1 MIALPSCER
10 FPCSRACAAVPY
22 STITKIETFPIEG
35 KEEYSIV
42 ALNLGS
48 GNSSKYWLYFFPS
61 QHTAALKIR
70 ILGVESLLL

>member
-1 MIALPSCER
+1 M
-10 FPCSRACAAVPY
+10 
-22 STITKIETFPIEG
+22 
-35 KEEYSIV
+35 